1 MNGHARKTKA
11 SRKRAKV
18 SMSLYRHPSEGVT
31 KIKGVCDGLYM
42 LGPGSGTVGRCG
54 LVGVGVALW
63 YGL

>member
-31 KIKGVCDGLYM
+31 KIILHHMYLYM